1 MEVIKLEDQELKELK
16 ALQEEQNKLVDS
28 FGSVEYQI
36 QSLELQKEN
45 FKKNLKETK
54 QKEIELANT
63 LTQKYGDGIISL
75 ENGTISKQ

>member
-28 FGSVEYQI
+28 FGSIEYQI